1 MPDSSPAPTGRS
13 FVGRI
18 KGILVDPRSEWPII
32 AAEPATTASI
42 YLYVLPLAA
51 IPAVCHAIGLLG
63 IGGGLP
69 DFGAVR
75 FSPMWAVRSSVR
87 LYIESLAAVY
97 IVALV
102 ISLLAP
108 LFGGERNRM
117 EALKVA
123 AYSSTA
129 VFVAGVFA
137 VIPGMRIAQFARI
150 VGLGFSLYLVYLGL
164 PVAMKTPEAQAQSYA
179 VATVVVLAVVFS
191 VIIVVAN
198 QYSGWL

>member
-1 MPDSSPAPTGRS
+1 MPDSSPAPAGRS

-18 KGILVDPRSEWPII
+18 KGILVDPRSEWPVI
-32 AAEPATTASI
+32 ADEPATTASI
-42 YLYVLPLAA
+42 YLYILPLAA

-75 FSPMWAVRSSVR
+75 FSPMWAVRSSIR
-87 LYIESLAAVY
+87 LYVESLVAVY

-102 ISLLAP
+102 ISSLAP
-108 LFGGERNRM
+108 LFGGERNRIQ
-117 EALKVA
+117 ALKVA

-137 VIPGMRIAQFARI
+137 VIPGLRIAQLARI
-150 VGLGFSLYLVYLGL
+150 IGLGFSLYLVYLGL
-164 PVAMKTPEAQAQSYA
+164 PVVMKTAAAQAQNYA
-179 VATVVVLAVVFS
+179 IAAVVVLAIVFS

-198 QYSGWL
+198 QFSGWL